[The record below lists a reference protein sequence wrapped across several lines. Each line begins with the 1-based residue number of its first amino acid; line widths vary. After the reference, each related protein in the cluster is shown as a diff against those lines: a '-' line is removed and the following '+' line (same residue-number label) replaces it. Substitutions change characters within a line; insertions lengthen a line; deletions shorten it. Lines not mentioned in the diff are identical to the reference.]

1 MSRVDVDVDETSSL
15 QSLDRSMA
23 GQTAQVALP
32 ENARLLLQI
41 PSVGGTGSTTGGIG
55 GGGGNGEGDG
65 PNLSSSQDR
74 SDQSTYV
81 RDIRGA
87 FSGLPKIKPKWQD
100 RYMTMMVCGESGLGK
115 TTFIQNLF
123 ASYAKDPDL
132 RVAGVAGATSRQV
145 FEHSPQQLCTTIDV
159 EDPDTQTRYH
169 YSVQDTPGWENLGDT
184 MDNVIDHIVS
194 RSLRCLENEQDARR
208 LGPMHKIADPRVDV
222 CLYFISPHR
231 IKSIDVDFMTKLS
244 KVVPVLPI
252 LAKADSMTKP
262 ELRSFRKVVRESLE
276 AANRENGRD
285 VMYRFSEEALEE
297 AGASNAVPPF
307 AVVSSREMDASVG
320 RYWPVRKYPWGNC
333 EALSSDHSDVSS
345 LKKLL
350 LEVGFEEFKEHT
362 DERYH
367 IYREQELL
375 NLKDDEDGRRIKPR
389 FILNR
394 EQKRT
399 LPVKVLKWVGGAFLT
414 YCAAALLLGG
424 KERLQE
430 DAHVALERVEQV
442 KDTVGEVAEN
452 TKHYIEDKVHPPP
465 AKPQRK
471 KVLGLF

>member
-1 MSRVDVDVDETSSL
+1 MSQLDFENMDTSSVHSVD
-15 QSLDRSMA
+15 QSLS

-32 ENARLLLQI
+32 DNARLLLQI
-41 PSVGGTGSTTGGIG
+41 PPAAEGASGSVAGGTG
-55 GGGGNGEGDG
+55 NGDG
-65 PNLSSSQDR
+65 DAPKLHSSHER
-74 SDQSTYV
+74 SDHSTYV
-81 RDIRGA
+81 RDVRGA

-100 RYMTMMVCGESGLGK
+100 RYMTIMVCGESGLGK

-132 RVAGVAGATSRQV
+132 RVAGVPGATSRQV
-145 FEHSPQQLCTTIDV
+145 FESSPQQLCTTIDV
-159 EDPDTQTRYH
+159 EDPETQTRYH

-184 MDNVIDHIVS
+184 MENVIDHIQS

-231 IKSIDVDFMTKLS
+231 IKSIDVDFMAKLS
-244 KVVPVLPI
+244 KFVPVLPI
-252 LAKADSMTKP
+252 LAKADAMTKP
-262 ELRSFRKVVRESLE
+262 ELRAFRKVVQESLSAAKRE
-276 AANRENGRD
+276 AGRD
-285 VMYRFSEEALEE
+285 IMYRFSEEALEE
-297 AGASNAVPPF
+297 AGASGSVPPF

-320 RYWPVRKYPWGNC
+320 RYWPVRKYPWGVC

-350 LEVGFEEFKEHT
+350 LEVGFEEFKDHT

-367 IYREQELL
+367 TYREQELL
-375 NLKDDEDGRRIKPR
+375 NLKDDDDGRRIKPR

-394 EQKRT
+394 EHHRA
-399 LPVKVLKWVGGAFLT
+399 LPIRALKWLAGAVVT
-414 YCAAALLLGG
+414 YGVAALILGG

-442 KDTVGEVAEN
+442 KDTVGEVAGN
-452 TKHYIEDKVHPPP
+452 TREYIAEKVHPAPEP
-465 AKPQRK
+465 VRRK